1 MKNKMIPDELFLKI
15 VRSAVK
21 APSGH
26 NAQPWLFSRSDDAVC
41 IMPDLQRAL
50 PVADPQQRELF
61 ISLGCAAEN
70 AMIAARFY
78 GYASALHFDTSN
90 HHLMIRLSLRKD
102 ANQTAPELFSYIK
115 YRQTTR
121 NLYDDIAIPYDDGVA
136 LKSAV
141 SMPGHDVTFYSGEEE
156 ISMLTPY
163 ILDANSMQM
172 SDPAYRRE
180 LIHWMRFSQHEAMQ
194 KGDGLYAACLGM
206 PSLGRTV
213 GSFLMR
219 YLVTAE
225 SEERRLRKQLSKTA
239 MMALI
244 SSVKDDPA
252 HWIETGICFQR
263 FALTATRL
271 NLNHAHMNAPCQV
284 PEVRAAMMNGKAVE
298 GAFPQLLIRLGYSD
312 KIAYPFRRRIHDVII

>member
-1 MKNKMIPDELFLKI
+1 MKNRMIPDELFLKI

-26 NAQPWLFSRSDDAVC
+26 NAQPWLFSRSEDAVC

-78 GYASALHFDTSN
+78 GYAPALHFDTSN
-90 HHLMIRLSLRKD
+90 NRLMIKLSLRED
-102 ANQTAPELFSYIK
+102 ASQAAPELFSYIR

-136 LKSAV
+136 LKSAA
-141 SMPGHDVTFYSGEEE
+141 SIPGHDVTFYSGEEE

-163 ILDANSMQM
+163 ILDAGSIQM

-180 LIHWMRFSQHEAMQ
+180 LIHWMRFSQHEAMR
-194 KGDGLYAACLGM
+194 KGDGLYATCMGL
-206 PSLGRTV
+206 PPLGRTA
-213 GSFLMR
+213 GSFLLR
-219 YLVTAE
+219 NWVTAKSVE
-225 SEERRLRKQLSKTA
+225 KRVRKQLDNTA
-239 MMALI
+239 TMALI
-244 SSVKDDPA
+244 TSAKDDPA

-284 PEVRAAMMNGKAVE
+284 PEVRAAMMNGMAVE
-298 GAFPQLLIRLGYSD
+298 GVF
-312 KIAYPFRRRIHDVII
+312 

>member
-1 MKNKMIPDELFLKI
+1 MIPDELFLKI

-26 NAQPWLFSRSDDAVC
+26 NAQPWLFSGSDDTIC

-50 PVADPQQRELF
+50 PVADPHNRELF

-78 GYASALHFDTSN
+78 GYDPALHYDAEN
-90 HHLMIRLSLRKD
+90 DRLMIRLSLRKD
-102 ANQTAPELFSYIK
+102 ANQAAPELFSYIR

-121 NLYDDIAIPYDDGVA
+121 NLYDDIAIPYDDMIA

-141 SMPGHDVTFYSGEEE
+141 PMPGHDVMFYSGEEE
-156 ISMLTPY
+156 ISLLTPY
-163 ILDANSMQM
+163 ILNASNKQM

-180 LIHWMRFSQHEAMQ
+180 LIHWMRFSQREAMR

-206 PSLGRTV
+206 PSLGRTA
-213 GSFLMR
+213 GSFVLR
-219 YLVTAE
+219 NWVTDK
-225 SEERRLRKQLSKTA
+225 SEEKRLGKQLSKTA
-239 MMALI
+239 TMALI
-244 SSVKDDPA
+244 TSAKDDPA

-271 NLNHAHMNAPCQV
+271 NLNHSFMNAPCQV
-284 PEVRAAMMNGKAVE
+284 AEVRAAMMNKMTVA
-298 GAFPQLLIRLGYSD
+298 GAFPQLLIRLGYSE
-312 KIAYPFRRRIHDVII
+312 KIAYPFRRRINDVII